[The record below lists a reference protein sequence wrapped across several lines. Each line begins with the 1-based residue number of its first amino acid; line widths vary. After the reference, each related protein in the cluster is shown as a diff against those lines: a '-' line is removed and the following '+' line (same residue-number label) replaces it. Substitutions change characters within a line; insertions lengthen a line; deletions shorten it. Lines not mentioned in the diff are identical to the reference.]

1 MGRGVLRSAIA
12 RMAPLALACP
22 LAAGIVPVPALAQ
35 PGAQLPGPPTYA
47 PISFPTVP
55 KHFCSE
61 AEYWKFINEVINPQY
76 LRTAENA
83 ERAARFRSQVSQSVN
98 SYVQAGRAVPASL
111 RSLERRANS
120 EFAEQQRIS
129 DRMAQ
134 LRGRAGRTPIFDCS
148 KEQKSGDGIGTTPGP
163 FDIHPAEA
171 ELRRRIWRAYSEFED
186 ARERCDQTKMAEAL
200 AELEKLAKD
209 AHDLFSGIAMS
220 MHGGPFPNQ
229 DPTPEEWEFYDAE
242 ADHKTAQRLLAR
254 ARAARAN
261 DCIPCV
267 QPALPPLA
275 IRTAPPPA
283 RPFVHAERALA
294 TWVDQTDRFFDQLG
308 EATLKGDC
316 ERIKA
321 LLEQISARFGQS
333 KNLWWAALIPVQYLL
348 KWKWVFLR
356 SAERC
361 QPPPEESDSIM
372 DEIDHVPVISQAPT
386 DRTSAGL
393 LAYHNQLRA
402 EAGSPPLRWNP
413 ALAASAGQYARVLAD
428 TGRLV
433 HSSRQGREN
442 ERENIIV
449 GRRGSGSPMTMAQT
463 WGNERRLYTPGVF
476 PAVCAGDWS
485 TCAHYTQ
492 MVWST
497 TRDIGCAFATG
508 RQYQALVCRYSPP
521 GNRDGRPV
529 VEPELRFASRRAC
542 PPPP

>member
-1 MGRGVLRSAIA
+1 MLRSAYF
-12 RMAPLALACP
+12 RVAPLALACP
-22 LAAGIVPVPALAQ
+22 LAMAIAPAPALAQ
-35 PGAQLPGPPTYA
+35 QGARYPVPPTYA
-47 PISFPTVP
+47 PIGFPTVP
-55 KHFCSE
+55 THFCSE

-83 ERAARFRSQVSQSVN
+83 ERAARFRSEVSQAVN
-98 SYVQAGRAVPASL
+98 AFVQAGRAVPAEL

-120 EFAEQQRIS
+120 EFAEHQRIS
-129 DRMAQ
+129 ERMAQ
-134 LRGRAGRTPIFDCS
+134 LRGRAGRTPIIDCS
-148 KEQKSGDGIGTTPGP
+148 KEQKPGGGTGTTPGP
-163 FDIHPAEA
+163 FDINPREI
-171 ELRRRIWRAYSEFED
+171 ELRQKLWRAYSEFED
-186 ARERCDQTKMAEAL
+186 ARERCDQVKMSEAL
-200 AELEKLAKD
+200 AELERLAKD

-220 MHGGPFPNQ
+220 MHGGPFPDQ

-254 ARAARAN
+254 ARAARAAECFP
-261 DCIPCV
+261 CISPAT
-267 QPALPPLA
+267 PALT
-275 IRTAPPPA
+275 IRAAPPPAA

-294 TWVDQTDRFFDQLG
+294 TWVNETDRLFDQLA
-308 EATLKGDC
+308 EANLKGDC
-316 ERIKA
+316 ERIK
-321 LLEQISARFGQS
+321 LLIEQISARFGKS
-333 KNLWWAALIPVQYLL
+333 RNLWWAALVPAQYLL
-348 KWKWVFLR
+348 KWKWIFLR

-361 QPPPEESDSIM
+361 QPPPEQSDSIM
-372 DEIDHVPVISQAPT
+372 DEIDHVPVISQAPA
-386 DRTSAGL
+386 DPTSAGL

-402 EAGSPPLRWNP
+402 EVGSPALRWNP

-428 TGRLV
+428 SGQLV

-497 TRDIGCAFATG
+497 TRDVGCAFAAG

>member
-1 MGRGVLRSAIA
+1 MLRSAFA

-22 LAAGIVPVPALAQ
+22 VAAVIAPVPALAQ
-35 PGAQLPGPPTYA
+35 PRTQLPVPPTYA

-55 KHFCSE
+55 THFCSE

-98 SYVQAGRAVPASL
+98 SYVQAGRAVPAEL

-129 DRMAQ
+129 ARMAQ
-134 LRGRAGRTPIFDCS
+134 LRGRAGRTPIIDCS
-148 KEQKSGDGIGTTPGP
+148 KEKPDGGIGTASGSLDTIPGES
-163 FDIHPAEA
+163 D
-171 ELRRRIWRAYSEFED
+171 LRRRLWRAYLEFED
-186 ARERCDQTKMAEAL
+186 ARDRCDRAKMEAAL
-200 AELEKLAKD
+200 RELEELAKD
-209 AHDLFSGIAMS
+209 ARELFSGIATS
-220 MHGGPFPNQ
+220 MHGGPMDQEIQPG
-229 DPTPEEWEFYDAE
+229 EEAYYEAE
-242 ADHKTAQRLLAR
+242 ATNRHAQSLLRR
-254 ARAARAN
+254 ARAARAAE
-261 DCIPCV
+261 CYPCV
-267 QPALPPLA
+267 APAVAPLT
-275 IRTAPPPA
+275 IRAVPPPA

-294 TWVDQTDRFFDQLG
+294 NWVNETDRLFDQLA
-308 EATLKGDC
+308 EANLKGDC

-321 LLEQISARFGQS
+321 LLEQIAARFGKS
-333 KNLWWAALIPVQYLL
+333 RNLWWAALIPAQYRL
-348 KWKWVFLR
+348 KWKWIFLR
-356 SAERC
+356 TAERC
-361 QPPPEESDSIM
+361 QPAPEESDSIL
-372 DEIDHVPVISQAPT
+372 DEIDYVPVISQAPA
-386 DRTSAGL
+386 DPTSAGL

-402 EAGSPPLRWNP
+402 EVGSPPLRWNP

-428 TGRLV
+428 SGQLV

-449 GRRGSGSPMTMAQT
+449 GRRGSGSPMTMAQS
-463 WGNERRLYTPGVF
+463 WGNERRFYRPGVF

-492 MVWST
+492 MIWST
-497 TRDIGCAFATG
+497 TRDVGCAFATG